1 MYFDVEPTR
10 VRSKSEYTSYIWEF
24 EGFTIYAVRKI
35 VDNKYVDT
43 YDIDILTMKS
53 SGLSE
58 DELNAFINKLSAV
71 VQQDDQ

>member
-10 VRSKSEYTSYIWEF
+10 VKSKFEYTSYIWEF
-24 EGFTIYAVRKI
+24 EGFTVYAVRKI

-43 YDIDILTMKS
+43 YEIDILTKKS

-58 DELNAFINKLSAV
+58 DEVNELINKLSTV
-71 VQQDDQ
+71 V